1 MELKDYHYWLPKEL
15 IAQYPVERGR
25 EKLLVVDRRSGT
37 LSHRLFSD
45 FPENL
50 KTGDVLVLNDSRVI
64 PARLIGRKP
73 TGGRVEV
80 LLVKEHAPGKWT
92 CLLKSSKSL
101 KEGTI
106 LSFEQG
112 LTACIEDRKGSG
124 CEVVFSD
131 PEILLTAG
139 NMPLPPYIERE
150 PEDSDVS
157 AYQTVY
163 ACQDGSVAA
172 PTAGLHFSHDM
183 LDAIRSLGVE
193 LVFITLHVGPGTFTP
208 VRVQRIEEHEMEP
221 EEFSLSE
228 ESARTIVKALEEKR
242 RIIAVGT
249 TTTRVI
255 EYLIQTNGTVI
266 PGTGETDLFIHN
278 GYSFRGVDALLTN
291 FHLPCS
297 TLLMLVSAFGGYDLI
312 MQAYRDAIERRYRFY
327 SYGDAMFII

>member
-25 EKLLVVDRRSGT
+25 EKLLVVDRQSGT

-112 LTACIEDRKGSG
+112 FTARIEDRKGSG
-124 CEVVFSD
+124 YEVVFSE

-139 NMPLPPYIERE
+139 NIPLPPYIERE
-150 PEDSDVS
+150 PEKSDVS

-183 LDAIRSLGVE
+183 LDAIRSQGVE

-221 EEFSLSE
+221 EEFALSE

-312 MQAYRDAIERRYRFY
+312 MQAYRNAIERRYRFY